1 MGRQHLTRPTG
12 GRRASATANP
22 NTHLHAGK
30 TTGPAPATSHGQ
42 TPTPQGPHG
51 HAGSGALKEPT
62 LPRRGEGE
70 RPSPQRQRGGVG
82 AAPGPRRARHR
93 RHEGEDA
100 GSALGHKSRTRRGN
114 GHGIPPPH
122 TRAVPRRLGH
132 RSPPLAT
139 LHIFSHAHPRAPP
152 PGPLHA
158 TAPTTAHTGRPSR
171 HLPPIQPSGS
181 PCPEKHRDP
190 EGTLPRGDHAGRG
203 GREGWAQPNT
213 RADRRPTTASRS
225 PGWRAGEAESCPL
238 APQPQGRAGRTT
250 RAPAKPRPTRQ
261 HTESDAEGTRA
272 HGHARRSPTRRKSDG
287 PPARPGGTLP
297 RHGGG
302 RRGPRP
308 LGPKE
313 QRPGPHRGDRQTHQ
327 HAYASPQQKGQ
338 TGRTGGVRHPT
349 HSAQEGRRPGDN
361 GTPSEGTPL
370 SRIAREGVPH
380 RRWATPHPNCP
391 PPPGRQEASRGSTTR
406 ETDQSG
412 EGVCGI
418 GKKRHLEHP
427 RPGQGQAGRI
437 TNPIR
442 HSPPGPRTRP
452 ARPDHTAT
460 ARHTWHTPPHGG
472 RVASAQACAH
482 QADTPHTRGDDGT
495 TPAASLQARRST
507 HVSPSLTASTPPR
520 LPRGTGSSQRQPQQR
535 HPGEGAGGTG
545 ATPPLGFRHL
555 RHNLDHSRGTAQAR
569 AEARLRSH
577 RAHDRATARDARHV
591 RGPRPPPRAKAR
603 GQQRPGRFP
612 HPCHPHTTRRWGRQN
627 EGPAGQNERL
637 SSIHHERLS
646 LIWSG
651 LGPAQESATAPH
663 RSQSGLGFNTW
674 SEGGGTRPGEDSHQ
688 RGPLQPHQPPPL
700 TAGGRQPQRRT
711 PDTHTWHEATPHR
724 GPFKSEGCHNHHA
737 IGSPAAESARG

>member
-238 APQPQGRAGRTT
+238 APQPRGRAGRTT

-391 PPPGRQEASRGSTTR
+391 PPA
-406 ETDQSG
+406 
-412 EGVCGI
+412 
-418 GKKRHLEHP
+418 
-427 RPGQGQAGRI
+427 
-437 TNPIR
+437 
-442 HSPPGPRTRP
+442 
-452 ARPDHTAT
+452 
-460 ARHTWHTPPHGG
+460 
-472 RVASAQACAH
+472 
-482 QADTPHTRGDDGT
+482 
-495 TPAASLQARRST
+495 
-507 HVSPSLTASTPPR
+507 
-520 LPRGTGSSQRQPQQR
+520 
-535 HPGEGAGGTG
+535 
-545 ATPPLGFRHL
+545 
-555 RHNLDHSRGTAQAR
+555 
-569 AEARLRSH
+569 
-577 RAHDRATARDARHV
+577 
-591 RGPRPPPRAKAR
+591 
-603 GQQRPGRFP
+603 
-612 HPCHPHTTRRWGRQN
+612 
-627 EGPAGQNERL
+627 GPAGGKPREHHPRDR
-637 SSIHHERLS
+637 SIGRG
-646 LIWSG
+646 G
-651 LGPAQESATAPH
+651 LRYREETAPRASAARARAGWAHYQSHSPQPSRPPHSSGQTGPH
-663 RSQSGLGFNTW
+663 RDCSTHLAHTTPRGQGGKRAGMRPPSRYPTHTWGRRHDTGSLPPSEAKHTRVSFSYRLDPPKTPKGHRQQPEAAAAATPGRGRWGDRSNTT
-674 SEGGGTRPGEDSHQ
+674 TRLQAPEAQ
-688 RGPLQPHQPPPL
+688 PGPLQGHR
-700 TAGGRQPQRRT
+700 TGSRGGKAPQPQSPRQGDGEGCPPRQRT
-711 PDTHTWHEATPHR
+711 PTPPARKSTGTAEAGPVSAPLPPTHHPQVGKAERGARRPEREAQQH
-724 GPFKSEGCHNHHA
+724 
-737 IGSPAAESARG
+737 SP